1 MPPKRQSKKQKES
14 EEAFAALENE
24 IASYTPLPNIEI
36 QTKEGWVLPNRIK
49 FPRFISST
57 FRYAAASDTM
67 FVNQRFIKDYM
78 QPESPYRGI
87 LVFHGLGTGK
97 TCSSII
103 AAENLMTELG
113 VVVLLP
119 ASLRS
124 NYIGDIRTRCGN
136 KYFQVR
142 QKFKFV
148 PITSMKDKLDDIVAK
163 TFVPAKLIRKNKGV
177 WIPVNNNN
185 ITEPNTSNFET
196 FDEDV
201 RLKII
206 EQLDAIIQTKY
217 QFIHYNGLNN
227 QKLDEMEKANPFNN
241 KIVVIDEVH
250 NFISRT
256 IGKGKT
262 GKRIY
267 ELLMKAS
274 NCRIIALSGT
284 PIINN
289 PFEVA
294 FLLNLLAGR
303 QNVYAIKATSNIADL
318 SHVLEVHPRVDN
330 FDVDVAKKMV
340 RVQMLPEGFA
350 FVDKTQVYIKRQAN
364 NGNTSTTNKDEID
377 KICSENGCKLTKV
390 ENALLFPLVEESF
403 VNTFVD
409 LNAHRVRNE
418 RLLAKRMMG
427 LISYYGKYDE
437 ETYPTLLPV
446 KMVYLNMPETMFG
459 VYEGNR
465 IKEIQMEKKM
475 RNKQARFRESLQT
488 DALAN
493 LSQVYRVF
501 SRTACN
507 FVFPA
512 DIKRPFPTNINAMS
526 KELGIADDESFEEK
540 TSSSSSSSS
549 KSKSTA
555 EYAKQVDAAV
565 KKVALRADIYLTLDN
580 MMNNLS
586 PKFAS
591 IIKLSNDC
599 AGKVLVYSQFRV
611 VEGLG
616 MLGVAL
622 EANGWSEVKLRK
634 QAVSGAWEV
643 LCNDTSKKKF
653 FQYRGNNEET
663 SILMNIFN
671 NNLDKVPAAILMK
684 LVGTQDGINNNLR
697 GDILKLAMI
706 TQSGAEGISLKH
718 VRQVHVMEPYWNE
731 IRINQ
736 VIGRAVRANS
746 HVELPKSERNVQVY
760 RYIMQLPEK
769 LAKSSKE
776 MFMQDNGKSTDEIIH
791 AIAMRKANIV
801 SSIEAVMKA
810 AAVDCM
816 FHKKD
821 HPSVECLKF
830 PVNANEN
837 ALAFTADLEKDE
849 TDAEYT
855 QRVRVE
861 KVQGKYRD
869 CKLKGIHYAFRED
882 TKTLYDLEAYKQGQ
896 FIQIGKLVKHADRWK
911 IVKRQ

>member
-1 MPPKRQSKKQKES
+1 
-14 EEAFAALENE
+14 
-24 IASYTPLPNIEI
+24 
-36 QTKEGWVLPNRIK
+36 
-49 FPRFISST
+49 
-57 FRYAAASDTM
+57 M

-87 LVFHGLGTGK
+87 LVYHGLGTGK

-103 AAENLMTELG
+103 AAENLMTEMG
-113 VVVLLP
+113 VVVMLP
-119 ASLRS
+119 ASLRN

-136 KYFQVR
+136 KYLTLR

-148 PITSMKDKLDDIVAK
+148 SLSSIKYKLEEVVAK
-163 TFVPAKLIRKNKGV
+163 TFVPAKLIRKNKGL
-177 WIPVNNNN
+177 WIPVLSSSNN
-185 ITEPNTSNFET
+185 TDSNTGNFET
-196 FDEDV
+196 FDEEV

-217 QFIHYNGLNN
+217 LFVHYNGLNN
-227 QKLDEMEKANPFNN
+227 DKLDEMEKNNPFDN

-262 GKRIY
+262 GKRVY
-267 ELLMKAS
+267 ELLMKAK

-284 PIINN
+284 PIINH

-303 QNVYAIKATSNIADL
+303 QTIYSIKASNLQGL
-318 SHVLEVHPRVDN
+318 SLVLENHPQVDN
-330 FDVDVAKKMV
+330 FEVIVAKKMIL
-340 RVQMLPEGFA
+340 VQMLPEGFV
-350 FVDKTQVYIKRQAN
+350 FVDKKQVNVRR
-364 NGNTSTTNKDEID
+364 D
-377 KICSENGCKLTKV
+377 KTAMPNRETIETICSEHGCNLVKV
-390 ENALLFPLVEESF
+390 DNTLLFPMVEE
-403 VNTFVD
+403 TFVD
-409 LNAHRVRNE
+409 SFVDMNAHRVKNE

-437 ETYPTLLPV
+437 DTYPALLPV
-446 KMVYLNMPETMFG
+446 KMVYLDMPEAMFG
-459 VYEGNR
+459 IYEGNR
-465 IKEIQMEKKM
+465 IKEIQMEKRM
-475 RNKQARFRESLQT
+475 RNKQARFKEGAQN
-488 DALAN
+488 DALAK

-507 FVFPA
+507 FAFPP

-526 KELGIADDESFEEK
+526 KELGVADDDNEGQGDGE
-540 TSSSSSSSS
+540 TSTS
-549 KSKSTA
+549 KSKSSA
-555 EYAKQVDAAV
+555 EYARQIEAV
-565 KKVALRADIYLTLDN
+565 VTKLVARADTYLTLDN
-580 MMNNLS
+580 LAHNLS
-586 PKFAS
+586 PKYAK
-591 IIKLSNDC
+591 IIQLSNEC
-599 AGKVLVYSQFRV
+599 EGKVLVYSQFRV

-616 MLGVAL
+616 VLSLAL

-634 QAVSGAWEV
+634 QQSGAWEV
-643 LCNDTSKKKF
+643 VCDPTKKKF

-671 NNLDKVPAAILMK
+671 NNLDKVPASILRK
-684 LVGTQDGINNNLR
+684 IAGAAASVDNLH
-697 GDILKLAMI
+697 GDIIKLAMI

-746 HVELPKSERNVQVY
+746 HVDLPKAERNVQVY
-760 RYIMQLPEK
+760 RYIMQLPDK

-776 MFMQDNGKSTDEIIH
+776 MYMQDNGKSTDEIIH
-791 AIAMRKANIV
+791 GIATRKANIV

-821 HPSVECLKF
+821 HPSVECLRF
-830 PVNANEN
+830 PINADEN

-849 TDAEYT
+849 TDAAYN

-861 KVQGKYRD
+861 KVEGRLRD
-869 CKLKGIHYAFRED
+869 CKYKGLHYAFKED
-882 TKTLYDLEAYKQGQ
+882 TKTLYDLEAYKQGRFVQ
-896 FIQIGKLVKHADRWK
+896 LGKLIKHADRWK
-911 IVKRQ
+911 IVKRP

>member
-1 MPPKRQSKKQKES
+1 
-14 EEAFAALENE
+14 
-24 IASYTPLPNIEI
+24 
-36 QTKEGWVLPNRIK
+36 
-49 FPRFISST
+49 
-57 FRYAAASDTM
+57 
-67 FVNQRFIKDYM
+67 
-78 QPESPYRGI
+78 
-87 LVFHGLGTGK
+87 
-97 TCSSII
+97 
-103 AAENLMTELG
+103 
-113 VVVLLP
+113 
-119 ASLRS
+119 
-124 NYIGDIRTRCGN
+124 
-136 KYFQVR
+136 
-142 QKFKFV
+142 
-148 PITSMKDKLDDIVAK
+148 
-163 TFVPAKLIRKNKGV
+163 
-177 WIPVNNNN
+177 
-185 ITEPNTSNFET
+185 
-196 FDEDV
+196 
-201 RLKII
+201 
-206 EQLDAIIQTKY
+206 
-217 QFIHYNGLNN
+217 
-227 QKLDEMEKANPFNN
+227 
-241 KIVVIDEVH
+241 
-250 NFISRT
+250 
-256 IGKGKT
+256 
-262 GKRIY
+262 
-267 ELLMKAS
+267 
-274 NCRIIALSGT
+274 
-284 PIINN
+284 
-289 PFEVA
+289 
-294 FLLNLLAGR
+294 
-303 QNVYAIKATSNIADL
+303 
-318 SHVLEVHPRVDN
+318 
-330 FDVDVAKKMV
+330 MV
-340 RVQMLPEGFA
+340 RVHMLPEGFE
-350 FVDKTQVYIKRQAN
+350 FVDKQQVFIKRYPN
-364 NGNTSTTNKDEID
+364 NGNTSTNKDVIERL
-377 KICSENGCKLTKV
+377 CSENGCKLTKV
-390 ENALLFPLVEESF
+390 ENTLLFPLAEESF

-409 LNAHRVRNE
+409 LYAHRVKNE

-437 ETYPTLLPV
+437 DTYPTLLPV
-446 KMVYLNMPETMFG
+446 KMVYLNMPESMFG

-475 RNKQARFRESLQT
+475 RNKQARYRESLQT

-507 FVFPA
+507 FVFPP

-526 KELGIADDESFEEK
+526 RELGIADDESVEEK
-540 TSSSSSSSS
+540 ATTSSSSSSQS
-549 KSKSTA
+549 KSKAAT

-565 KKVALRADIYLTLDN
+565 NKVAMRADIYLTVDN
-580 MMNNLS
+580 LMNNLS

-599 AGKVLVYSQFRV
+599 EGKVLVYSQFRV

-634 QAVSGAWEV
+634 QAAAGAWEV
-643 LCNDTSKKKF
+643 LGNDPTKKKF

-671 NNLDKVPAAILMK
+671 NNLDKVPAAILKK

-776 MFMQDNGKSTDEIIH
+776 MYMQDDGKSTDEIIH
-791 AIAMRKANIV
+791 GIATRKANIV

-821 HPSVECLKF
+821 HPNVECLRF

-849 TDAEYT
+849 TDAEYN

-861 KVQGKYRD
+861 KVDGKFRD

-896 FIQIGKLVKHADRWK
+896 FIQIGKLVKHDDRWK

>member
-1 MPPKRQSKKQKES
+1 MPPKRQPPQVQVQVNSDR
-14 EEAFAALENE
+14 AFQNLETE
-24 IASYTPLPNIEI
+24 IAAYSPQPNIEI
-36 QTKEGWVLPNRIK
+36 HAKDGWVLPNRIK
-49 FPRFISST
+49 FPGFIAST
-57 FRYAAASDTM
+57 FRYASPTNTM

-103 AAENLMTELG
+103 AAENLMTEMG
-113 VVVLLP
+113 VVVMLP
-119 ASLRS
+119 ASLRN

-136 KYFQVR
+136 KYLTLQ

-148 PITSMKDKLDDIVAK
+148 PFKSIKDKLEQVVAK
-163 TFVPAKLIRKNKGV
+163 TFVPAKLIRKNKGL
-177 WIPVNNNN
+177 WIPVHASTNDD
-185 ITEPNTSNFET
+185 TNTSNFET
-196 FDEDV
+196 FDQDD

-206 EQLDAIIQTKY
+206 EQLDAIIQSKY
-217 QFIHYNGLNN
+217 QFIHYNGLTND
-227 QKLDEMEKANPFNN
+227 KLTEMEKDNPFNN
-241 KIVVIDEVH
+241 KVVVIDEVH

-262 GKRIY
+262 GKRVY
-267 ELLMKAS
+267 ELLMKAN

-284 PIINN
+284 PIINH

-303 QNVYAIKATSNIADL
+303 QTVYYVKSKDL
-318 SHVLEVHPRVDN
+318 QSLSQVLENHPRVDN
-330 FDVDVAKKMV
+330 FEVVVAEKKV
-340 RVQMLPEGFA
+340 IVQLLPEGFSFA
-350 FVDKTQVYIKRQAN
+350 DKKQVYIKRDRSDQSAM
-364 NGNTSTTNKDEID
+364 TNQEVIKS
-377 KICSENGCKLTKV
+377 ICSKNGCELIKV
-390 ENALLFPLVEESF
+390 ENTLLFPLIEESF

-409 LNAHRVRNE
+409 MGAHRVKNE

-446 KMVYLNMPETMFG
+446 KMVYLNMPEAMFG
-459 VYEGNR
+459 IYESNR
-465 IKEIQMEKKM
+465 IKEIQMEKRM
-475 RNKQARFRESLQT
+475 RSKREQALDLD
-488 DALAN
+488 DALSK

-507 FVFPA
+507 FAFPS

-526 KELGIADDESFEEK
+526 KELGVADDDSEGRSD
-540 TSSSSSSSS
+540 
-549 KSKSTA
+549 KSKSAA
-555 EYAKQVDAAV
+555 EYARQIEEAV
-565 KKVALRADIYLTLDN
+565 NKLVARSDKYLSLEN
-580 MMNNLS
+580 LEQNLS
-586 PKFAS
+586 PKYAN
-591 IIKLSNDC
+591 IIKLANEC
-599 AGKVLVYSQFRV
+599 VGKVLVYSQFRV

-616 MLGVAL
+616 VLSLAL

-634 QAVSGAWEV
+634 QQSGAWEV
-643 LCNDTSKKKF
+643 MCDPKKKKF
-653 FQYRGNNEET
+653 FQYRGNSEET
-663 SILMNIFN
+663 SVLMNIFN
-671 NNLDKVPAAILMK
+671 NNLDKVPAAILRK
-684 LVGTQDGINNNLR
+684 LLPKLAGAKDNLR
-697 GDILKLAMI
+697 GDLIKLAMI

-746 HVELPKSERNVQVY
+746 HVDLPKAERNVQVY
-760 RYIMQLPEK
+760 RYIMQLPDK

-776 MFMQDNGKSTDEIIH
+776 MYMQDDGRSTDEIIH
-791 AIAMRKANIV
+791 GIATRKANIV

-821 HPSVECLKF
+821 HPDVECLRF
-830 PVNANEN
+830 PANADEN

-849 TDAEYT
+849 TDAEYN

-861 KVQGKYRD
+861 KVDGRLRD
-869 CKLKGIHYAFRED
+869 CKFKGLHYAFKDD
-882 TKTLYDLEAYKQGQ
+882 TKTLYDLEAYKQGRFVQ
-896 FIQIGKLVKHADRWK
+896 LGKLVKHGDQWK
-911 IVKRQ
+911 IIKRQ